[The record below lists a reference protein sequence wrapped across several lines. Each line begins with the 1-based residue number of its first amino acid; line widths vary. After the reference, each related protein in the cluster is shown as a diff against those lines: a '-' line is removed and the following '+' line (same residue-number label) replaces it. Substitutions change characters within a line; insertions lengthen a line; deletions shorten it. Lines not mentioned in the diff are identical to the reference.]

1 MRRYHNKPPRRPRPK
16 ARAKAAPGAKPRWQ
30 PDSSHAALIG
40 MLIAL
45 AALRVTIAF
54 AVPAGAATV
63 GDRVEFGPASTSLDK
78 LIIPARALGNPFA
91 RAGDFCSLDVSE
103 MSNPGGALS
112 VMAVRADGVMLSW
125 AGGPTSA
132 KADCRRENQP
142 ILVSAN
148 DYEALLKT
156 QFPKH

>member
-1 MRRYHNKPPRRPRPK
+1 MRLYHNKPPRRRKP
-16 ARAKAAPGAKPRWQ
+16 RAKVAAGAKPRWQ
-30 PDSSHAALIG
+30 PDGSHGILVGLLVALT
-40 MLIAL
+40 
-45 AALRVTIAF
+45 ALRITIAF
-54 AVPAGAATV
+54 AVPAGVATV
-63 GDRVEFGPASTSLDK
+63 GDRVKLGPAATIIGSLS
-78 LIIPARALGNPFA
+78 IPARGLANPFA
-91 RAGDFCSLDVSE
+91 SPGNFCSLDVNAMAHS
-103 MSNPGGALS
+103 GGAFT

-132 KADCRRENQP
+132 QADCRSKNQP